1 MIRNPNTADSVVIVI
16 PVLNEAPGLAALLDE
31 IAATKDSINAKWE
44 ILVVDDGSSDGS
56 ADVARAGGAS
66 VLRSSRNLG
75 KSAALQAGFDATSS
89 DIVITMD
96 GDGQDD
102 PAEIPRLIAAL
113 AHADLVTGWKT
124 DRQDPFVRRLMSRL
138 FASLS
143 RRASGL
149 ELHDFNCGLKA
160 YRRHTLNSI
169 HIYGDRHRMTP
180 ILASEAGFDVTEIPV
195 NHRPRLHGKSRYGLE
210 RLIRGP
216 LDLISVV
223 FLSRF
228 GQRPLHIFGFTGSLL
243 SITGVTI
250 CVYLSYLRLVL
261 GEQIGD
267 RPLLMLGVLLIVSGI
282 QLFSVGLIGE
292 MLLASRRSAAG
303 VYRSISDTND
313 SRSGMI

>member
-1 MIRNPNTADSVVIVI
+1 MIGKPDTADSVVIVI
-16 PVLNEAPGLAALLDE
+16 PVLNEAPGLGALLDE
-31 IAATKDSINAKWE
+31 IAATMDSVNAKWE
-44 ILVVDDGSSDGS
+44 ILVVDDGSSDDSS
-56 ADVARAGGAS
+56 AVAQERGAG

-75 KSAALQAGFDATSS
+75 KSAALQAGFDATSA

-113 AHADLVTGWKT
+113 AHADVVTGWKT
-124 DRQDPFVRRLMSRL
+124 DRRDSLVRRLMSRL
-138 FASLS
+138 FAFLS

-149 ELHDFNCGLKA
+149 VLHDFNCGLKA
-160 YRRHTLNSI
+160 YRRHTLDSI

-180 ILASEAGFDVTEIPV
+180 ILASAAGFDVTEIPV
-195 NHRPRLHGKSRYGLE
+195 NHRPRAHGKSRYGLE

-228 GQRPLHIFGFTGSLL
+228 GQRPLHIFGLTGSLL
-243 SITGVTI
+243 SITGITI

-292 MLLASRRSAAG
+292 MLLAGRRSAAG

-313 SRSGMI
+313 SHSGMI

>member
-1 MIRNPNTADSVVIVI
+1 MDSV
-16 PVLNEAPGLAALLDE
+16 
-31 IAATKDSINAKWE
+31 NAKWE
-44 ILVVDDGSSDGS
+44 ILVVDDGSSDDSS
-56 ADVARAGGAS
+56 AVAQERGAG

-75 KSAALQAGFDATSS
+75 KSAALQAGFDATSA

-113 AHADLVTGWKT
+113 AHADVVTGWKT
-124 DRQDPFVRRLMSRL
+124 DRRDSLVRRLMSRL
-138 FASLS
+138 FAFLS

-149 ELHDFNCGLKA
+149 VLHDFNCGLKA
-160 YRRHTLNSI
+160 YRRHTLDSI

-180 ILASEAGFDVTEIPV
+180 ILASAAGFDVTEIPV
-195 NHRPRLHGKSRYGLE
+195 NHRPRAHGKSRYGLE

-228 GQRPLHIFGFTGSLL
+228 GQRPLHIFGLTGSLL
-243 SITGVTI
+243 SITGITI

-267 RPLLMLGVLLIVSGI
+267 RPLLMLGGASHRLRDPAVLGRV
-282 QLFSVGLIGE
+282 
-292 MLLASRRSAAG
+292 
-303 VYRSISDTND
+303 DW
-313 SRSGMI
+313 